1 MKTQDKSINNAEH
14 IYEVPKLDKKTIQE
28 IIANPYE
35 TRSGRGSEMVLGV
48 FMLPRKSVH
57 GSLFKIRFISLT
69 ESLLCITGTD
79 F

>member
-35 TRSGRGSEMVLGV
+35 TRSGWD
-48 FMLPRKSVH
+48 PRWS
-57 GSLFKIRFISLT
+57 GEFLWSPGNRS
-69 ESLLCITGTD
+69 TD
-79 F
+79 PC

>member
-35 TRSGRGSEMVLGV
+35 TRSGSD
-48 FMLPRKSVH
+48 PRWSWEFLCSPNWCIV
-57 GSLFKIRFISLT
+57 FISRMIDIGLII
-69 ESLLCITGTD
+69 EN
-79 F
+79 